1 MDTLQHDVGRWYKI
15 EDVTGQS
22 SRQNSF
28 RNDRALKQFRDTG
41 KPELV
46 TTVKT
51 EPEDDENDKK
61 PKKILKVHQTAYV
74 VPPKRILSALHRR
87 THFKAAADFGLD
99 VGCMKITTKLFNEE
113 FLAAKAAVDDVR
125 TERIRL
131 RMPLKKERS
140 CGTFTIFETED
151 SRLNKI
157 RIA

>member
-74 VPPKRILSALHRR
+74 VPPKRILSALH
-87 THFKAAADFGLD
+87 
-99 VGCMKITTKLFNEE
+99 
-113 FLAAKAAVDDVR
+113 VR

-140 CGTFTIFETED
+140 AGTFTIFETED